1 MPPRYKKTFSK
12 KTKTEFN
19 KENAKWLVIVESPSK
34 CAKIES
40 YLGPDYKCIASK
52 GHIRNIEGLKSIDTK
67 KDYSVKFSILPEKR
81 GHVHT
86 MQSII
91 SQFSKTQ
98 IILATDDDREG
109 EAIAWHICDVFE
121 LPVDTTQRIIFHEIT
136 KTAIQNAVKTPKTV
150 DMNLVKAQ
158 HARQVLDMLVG
169 FKISPILWK
178 YLYSDKENS
187 LSAGRCQTPAL
198 RLVYD
203 NEIERKNGKGV
214 EYKYK
219 ILGNFFSK
227 NIEFQLNK
235 DFTKKEDVLQFMQKS
250 IDFNYEIAI
259 GSPKETINHS
269 PNPFNTSNLLQTA
282 SNLLHLSPKDTMGY
296 CQILYQ
302 DGHITYMRTESTKY
316 SKDFLTEAKKYIQNK
331 FGEKYIG
338 TLNKLE
344 NHAGNP
350 HEAIRAT
357 HIEQS
362 NVSYTDKRIVSL
374 YKLIWSNTVNSCM
387 ADAINDVVNV
397 NITAPDDAMYTN
409 KVEIPLFLG
418 WKKNKEFGTAN
429 PISEQNT
436 GKGLLLFFETVLKSK
451 SPIVYNSIESIVSFY
466 NKHSHYTESSLIK
479 ELENMGIGRPS
490 TFSMLVDT
498 IQERGYVKKTN
509 IEGEKFSCL
518 EYKLIGKKIEE
529 LKKEKIVG
537 NEKNKLV
544 IQPIGIIIV
553 EFLTKHFDTM
563 FSYDYTKQMEDKLDI
578 ISNGNEVWNVICS
591 DCNTTIK
598 TLIKPISK
606 LSKEAYKLDE
616 EHEVVF
622 AKFGA
627 TIRTKNSSGE
637 IEYKPIKKEV
647 NIDFERLK
655 NGNYKLDDL
664 LDSTQRSL
672 GKYQENE
679 IMIKIGRYG
688 NYLEWGETK
697 KSLNDWD
704 GNLNNIR
711 LDEAIDFINGNGLR
725 KPPNIKI
732 VRVLNDSLI
741 ISNGKFGEYAFY
753 KTANMTKPKFLNIK
767 KFKEGFLT
775 CEPHVIIDWLK
786 EKYSIE
792 I

>member
-34 CAKIES
+34 CAKIEG

-67 KDYSVKFSILPEKR
+67 KDYSIKFSILPEKR

-91 SQFSKTQ
+91 NQFSKSQ

-136 KTAIQNAVKTPKTV
+136 KTAIQNAIKSPKTI

-296 CQILYQ
+296 CQMLYQ

-316 SKDFLTEAKKYIQNK
+316 SKDFIVEAKKYIQNK

-338 TLNKLE
+338 SLTKLE
-344 NHAGNP
+344 NSEGNP

-362 NVSYTDKRIVSL
+362 NVAYNDKRIVSL

-387 ADAINDVVNV
+387 SDAINNVIAV
-397 NITAPDDAMYTN
+397 NITAPDDTMYTH

-429 PISEQNT
+429 PINEQNT
-436 GKGLLLFFETVLKSK
+436 GKGLLLFFETVLQSK

-627 TIRTKNSSGE
+627 TIRTKNENGE

-704 GNLNNIR
+704 GNLMDIT

-732 VRVLNDSLI
+732 VRVLNDSLSI
-741 ISNGKFGEYAFY
+741 RNGKFGAYAFY
-753 KTANMTKPKFLNIK
+753 KTANMAKPQFLNIK

-775 CEPHVIIDWLK
+775 CEPEVIIDWLK